1 MSERSDEPDVEIGAV
16 VKAKR
21 LRFNKTPKTNVEFEK
36 QADIQ
41 LEGVP
46 EVETRSGSKR
56 ENLPDKVEPGVT
68 YRDVHVRWG
77 AAAKL
82 RHPAMEE
89 EEPEEDEPAGD

>member
-21 LRFNKTPKTNVEFEK
+21 LRFNKTPKTDVEFEK

-41 LEGVP
+41 LEGAP
-46 EVETRSGSKR
+46 EVETHSGSKR

-68 YRDVHVRWG
+68 YRDIHVGW
-77 AAAKL
+77 AATAKL
-82 RHPAMEE
+82 RAPEPDE
-89 EEPEEDEPAGD
+89 EEPPGD